1 MDELARIVSDLIYLL
16 IYAGRSTDAMQ
27 IAERGLERAGAD
39 SFAQCRLLASLGL
52 AVTTEGDMR
61 RARLRSSFRWP
72 ETTEIT
78 IEPFGG
84 RRPCQREWGFV
95 RKC

>member
-61 RARLRSSFRWP
+61 RGSGRLFA
-72 ETTEIT
+72 
-78 IEPFGG
+78 G
-84 RRPCQREWGFV
+84 RKQQR
-95 RKC
+95 